1 MQPSIE
7 SPLTLEAV
15 ADHFEQWRS
24 GKKKGERIPE
34 PLWHAAVQLVDTYGV
49 SRVSRVLR
57 LGGRDLNKRRGVS
70 DSGQRRRRRVAGR
83 TAFVE
88 VERGSP
94 VPPDASP
101 SSPSCA
107 TLWVELER
115 PDGARLR
122 IHGDPSLDLSGLIGR
137 FLEAPACCS

>member
-15 ADHFEQWRS
+15 AEHFAQWRS

-34 PLWHAAVQLVDTYGV
+34 LLWHEAVQLVDTYGV
-49 SRVSRVLR
+49 SQVSRVLR

-70 DSGQRRRRRVAGR
+70 DSGRRRRRRVEEN
-83 TAFVE
+83 TPFVE
-88 VERGSP
+88 VARESP
-94 VPPDASP
+94 IPADATP
-101 SSPSCA
+101 PSCA
-107 TLWVELER
+107 LWVELER
-115 PDGARLR
+115 PDGVRLR
-122 IHGDPSLDLSGLIGR
+122 IHGDRSLDLPGLIGR

>member
-1 MQPSIE
+1 MQPSME

-15 ADHFEQWRS
+15 ADRFAQWRS
-24 GKKKGERIPE
+24 GKKTGERIPE
-34 PLWHAAVQLVDTYGV
+34 LLWHAAVELVDTHGV
-49 SRVSRVLR
+49 SQVSRVLR

-70 DSGQRRRRRVAGR
+70 GSGRRRRRRVAGS

-94 VPPDASP
+94 LPAD

-122 IHGDPSLDLSGLIGR
+122 IHGDRSLDLPGLIGR

>member
-1 MQPSIE
+1 MQPSME

-15 ADHFEQWRS
+15 AERFAQWRR

-34 PLWHAAVQLVDTYGV
+34 PLWHEAVERVDTYGV
-49 SRVSRVLR
+49 SQVSRVLR

-70 DSGQRRRRRVAGR
+70 GSGRRRRRRMAQS

-94 VPPDASP
+94 TAPDS

-107 TLWVELER
+107 VWVELER
-115 PDGARLR
+115 PDGVRLR
-122 IHGDPSLDLSGLIGR
+122 IHGDPGLDLSGLIGR

>member
-1 MQPSIE
+1 MQPSME

-15 ADHFEQWRS
+15 AEHFAQWRS

-34 PLWHAAVQLVDTYGV
+34 PLWHEAVELVDTYGV
-49 SRVSRVLR
+49 SQVSRVLR

-70 DSGQRRRRRVAGR
+70 GSGRRRRRRMEER
-83 TAFVE
+83 TPFVE
-88 VERGSP
+88 VERGSAIP
-94 VPPDASP
+94 ADS

-107 TLWVELER
+107 LWVELER
-115 PDGARLR
+115 PDGVRLR
-122 IHGDPSLDLSGLIGR
+122 IHGDRSLDLPGLIGR

>member
-15 ADHFEQWRS
+15 AEHFAQWRS

-34 PLWHAAVQLVDTYGV
+34 SLWHEAVELVDAYGV
-49 SRVSRVLR
+49 SEVSRVLR

-70 DSGQRRRRRVAGR
+70 GSGQRRRWRAAGR

-88 VERGSP
+88 VERGSST
-94 VPPDASP
+94 VPDSSLAS
-101 SSPSCA
+101 SA
-107 TLWVELER
+107 LWVELER
-115 PDGARLR
+115 PDGVRLR
-122 IHGDPSLDLSGLIGR
+122 IHGDRSLDLPGLIGR